1 MGVCVGALLCANNH
15 IFLGKRAAGRSV
27 YPDAWDIPGGHCE
40 PGESLEHALVRE
52 VEEELGVTPTVW
64 APLAVLH
71 GSGPACEPYE
81 LHVFVVNSW
90 CGTPHNCL
98 PEEHDEVAWLTVDDA
113 CALALA
119 HPDYPALFRAAFC
132 RAHD

>member
-1 MGVCVGALLCANNH
+1 MSNLHSPPASAHLPWQARGRPELLPGRVGH
-15 IFLGKRAAGRSV
+15 S
-27 YPDAWDIPGGHCE
+27 GGHCE

-71 GSGPACEPYE
+71 GSGPACERYE

-90 CGTPHNCL
+90 CGTPRNRL

-132 RAHD
+132 PACD